1 MSDSLVIWWSR
12 LLATSATARCSS
24 LLSPLP
30 CKCFGI
36 GSYEVEYDFSFVLQ
50 GALVWALGSTAWLH
64 TVWSEAEWA
73 SWSEVL
79 RNEKNVLFF
88 DNKEATTFGRKEKSL
103 LLDDKRSLYF
113 CHLTILLRCQ
123 WTRSHRGNNNVDRIW
138 ASKTKNWGRYLISS
152 VFSVFRVFFWS
163 RSLSKLQQPGSQ
175 VTGCCLSE
183 PICFGL

>member
-12 LLATSATARCSS
+12 LLATSATTHCSS

-50 GALVWALGSTAWLH
+50 GALVWALGSTVWLH

-79 RNEKNVLFF
+79 RNEKIVLFF
-88 DNKEATTFGRKEKSL
+88 DNKEATTFGSKEKSL
-103 LLDDKRSLYF
+103 LLEVRKSHYYWMTKEVSISVIWPF
-113 CHLTILLRCQ
+113 SFVVSGHIAIEEIIP
-123 WTRSHRGNNNVDRIW
+123 WTEYERLKQRIEGVINFDR
-138 ASKTKNWGRYLISS
+138 
-152 VFSVFRVFFWS
+152 F
-163 RSLSKLQQPGSQ
+163 
-175 VTGCCLSE
+175 
-183 PICFGL
+183 

>member
-1 MSDSLVIWWSR
+1 MLILTWMLRMTDMIILMNREAEDTCMRRTMTALVVHFLTALKMSRRNGLSDSLVIWWSR
-12 LLATSATARCSS
+12 LLVTSTTTRCSS

-79 RNEKNVLFF
+79 RNEKIGLFF
-88 DNKEATTFGRKEKSL
+88 DNKEATTFGWKK
-103 LLDDKRSLYF
+103 
-113 CHLTILLRCQ
+113 
-123 WTRSHRGNNNVDRIW
+123 
-138 ASKTKNWGRYLISS
+138 
-152 VFSVFRVFFWS
+152 
-163 RSLSKLQQPGSQ
+163 
-175 VTGCCLSE
+175 
-183 PICFGL
+183 